1 MAPGGP
7 SLGPRVPN
15 GPHPRSP
22 AVPVTTPSPLAERGN
37 GPELVEG
44 PGGEVGTGAGWSAD
58 NTKTAMVLAVCL
70 NGGPDKVYEVPGFS
84 IHGIHRP
91 TRVIDCVG
99 GKGNNFARVL
109 HRLGH
114 AVRILGFSAGWAG
127 RFMEDSLRREG
138 LGLRMLRV
146 AGESRL
152 TTTIVDPA
160 GSVHT
165 EVNEIG
171 PEIGPG
177 DVDRAIAVFREEIAA
192 RPSFCVIAGSAPPG
206 APDGIYSTMIAECRR
221 AGVPVMLDASRRWL
235 LGSAESPP
243 DVLKPNQPELST
255 LIGREVAGRSE
266 AACAAR
272 DLVARGTPTVLVTLG
287 DDGAL
292 AVTSE
297 ESLHACPTCELAVIS
312 AVASGDAFAAGY
324 VAALLEGRPLR
335 DRLGMAVACG
345 AANAEV
351 FGPGFIERGRAEQI
365 LASVVVDTPSPRTAG
380 RGLG

>member
-1 MAPGGP
+1 LHGNIANSGP
-7 SLGPRVPN
+7 
-15 GPHPRSP
+15 
-22 AVPVTTPSPLAERGN
+22 AETPSPPAPLPGERGTRAQR
-37 GPELVEG
+37 GRGEG
-44 PGGEVGTGAGWSAD
+44 GSGREPRGAP
-58 NTKTAMVLAVCL
+58 VLAVCL

-84 IHGIHRP
+84 TRGIHRP
-91 TRVIDCVG
+91 TRTLSCVG

-114 AVRILGFSAGWAG
+114 RVRILGFSAGWAG
-127 RFMEDSLRREG
+127 RFMEDNLRREG

-165 EVNEIG
+165 EVNEGGPDIG
-171 PEIGPG
+171 AG
-177 DVDRAIAVFREEIAA
+177 DVDRAFAAFREEIAA
-192 RPSFCVIAGSAPPG
+192 RPAFCVIAGSAPPG
-206 APDGIYSTMIAECRR
+206 APDSVYGPMIAECRR

-235 LGSAESPP
+235 LGAAGSAP

-255 LIGREVAGRSE
+255 LIGREVTGPSD
-266 AACAAR
+266 AAQAAR
-272 DLVARGTPTVLVTLG
+272 DVVAQGTSTVLVTLG
-287 DDGAL
+287 GDGAL

-297 ESLHACPTCELAVIS
+297 ESLHARTTCQLAVIS

-335 DRLGMAVACG
+335 DRLAMAVACG

-351 FGPGFIERGRAEQI
+351 LGPGFIERGRAEHI
-365 LASVVVDTPSPRTAG
+365 LASVVVHTPRPALREEGWSEG
-380 RGLG
+380 H